1 MDAEIVYSNHSTLT
15 WYHLLLLLIIIMI
28 MIIIISI
35 IMIIMI
41 ILWKGYFSV
50 NPILSFCNLKVK
62 KCCCQCGHS
71 LQISLSSKRDLSN

>member
-1 MDAEIVYSNHSTLT
+1 M
-15 WYHLLLLLIIIMI
+15 IMI
-28 MIIIISI
+28 IIIISI
-35 IMIIMI
+35 IMIMIMI
-41 ILWKGYFSV
+41 IIWKDYFSV